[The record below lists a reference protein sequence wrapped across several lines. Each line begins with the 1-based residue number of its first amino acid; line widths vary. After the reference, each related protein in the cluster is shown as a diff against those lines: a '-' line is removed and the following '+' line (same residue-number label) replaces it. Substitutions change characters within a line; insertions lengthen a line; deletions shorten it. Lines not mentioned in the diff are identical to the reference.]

1 MFPIRLASF
10 LNRETAG
17 ETVEYC
23 AHHANFAA
31 SKALAPATR
40 TISNGFGSG
49 EAYTRM
55 DVTGTSP
62 GSIRSGKS
70 LQRPRLLTGSRY
82 SGDKCRLDFEMSK
95 VAEQR

>member
-1 MFPIRLASF
+1 MFPIRLARF
-10 LNRETAG
+10 LNRETSGKTA
-17 ETVEYC
+17 EYC
-23 AHHANFAA
+23 ANRANFAA
-31 SKALAPATR
+31 RKALAPATR

-62 GSIRSGKS
+62 ESIRSGKS
-70 LQRPRLLTGSRY
+70 LQRPRLLTESLC
-82 SGDKCRLDFEMSK
+82 SGENSELDFEMSK